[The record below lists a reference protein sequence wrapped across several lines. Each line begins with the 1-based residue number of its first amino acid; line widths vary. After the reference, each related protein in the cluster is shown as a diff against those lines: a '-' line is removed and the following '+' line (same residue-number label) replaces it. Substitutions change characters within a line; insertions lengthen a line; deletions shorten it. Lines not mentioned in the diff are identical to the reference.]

1 MIYILVISYYFYMKF
16 NIIATTDRG
25 LEIQACNELK
35 SLLKDLGDS
44 NAIVNATNIL
54 GLIIAETSLDP
65 FKIIEDL
72 KKIYIENPDKI
83 FYLKRVIPIQVL
95 TETNI
100 EKIVKAT
107 LPLINSIKENETFR
121 ITVEKRR
128 TNISSMDIIKA
139 VAALVNRKVNLENP
153 DKIILIEIIGKYA
166 GISIIKNDQIFNV
179 HKL

>member
-1 MIYILVISYYFYMKF
+1 MFLLFYMKF

-44 NAIVNATNIL
+44 NAIVNTTNIL

-65 FKIIEDL
+65 FKIIENL

-83 FYLKRVIPIQVL
+83 FYLKRVIPIQVV
-95 TETNI
+95 TEANI
-100 EKIVKAT
+100 EKILEAT
-107 LPLINSIKENETFR
+107 LSLINSIKENETFR
-121 ITVEKRR
+121 ITIEKRR

-139 VAALVNRKVNLENP
+139 VANLVNRKVDLEKP

-166 GISIIKNDQIFNV
+166 GISIIKSDQIFNV